1 MWSAPMCE
9 ATMATVLSGGTAM
22 NPLRT
27 ELIIK
32 KCEMCEFSELNE
44 FSRLS
49 GVRSLEHESV
59 KKIRKKH
66 E

>member
-1 MWSAPMCE
+1 
-9 ATMATVLSGGTAM
+9 MATVLSGGTAM

-32 KCEMCEFSELNE
+32 KCEMSEFSELNE
-44 FSRLS
+44 FSRFS